1 MCNNVSIIAAIAKNY
16 TIGKNNKLL
25 CHIPG
30 DLKRFKEL
38 TSGHAVIMGRHTLES
53 LPNGPLPNRKNIVIT
68 TMPEQIV
75 DGCLP
80 ADSIDD
86 ALDLAGKETEVY
98 IIGGGSIYSQAIT
111 YANKMYV
118 TWIEHEFEG
127 DTFFPE
133 IDLSQWRETF
143 REDHQADDKCP
154 YAYSFVNYEKKEQ

>member
-25 CHIPG
+25 CSVPG

-38 TSGHAVIMGRHTLES
+38 TTGHAVVMGRHTLES

-80 ADSIDD
+80 ADSIND
-86 ALDLAGKETEVY
+86 ALELAGREDEIF
-98 IIGGGSIYSQAIT
+98 IIGGGSIYKQSIAL
-111 YANKMYV
+111 ANKLLL
-118 TWIEHEFEG
+118 TWIDHEFEG
-127 DTFFPE
+127 DTFFPA
-133 IDLSQWRETF
+133 IDFSQWRETF
-143 REDHQADDKCP
+143 REDHPADEKFP
-154 YAYSFVNYEKKEQ
+154 YSYSFVNYERIK